1 MSSDKAVIRHQNYT
15 ALNFHFT
22 CKGLQ
27 LIEQEQVTA
36 NLLREMKEAAAK
48 IRILINGMPPEELLG
63 YIYAQLM
70 MTSNNTPSPVL
81 SSDIPNEENNEA
93 QFLLEYV
100 HAVLASDAAQ
110 EDVLFDEN
118 KCGELFA
125 LSRDL
130 REKAIFFAMVSSAN
144 TKNKDFGSYTA
155 DIEYHAK
162 SSWIM
167 LRGNRY
173 QVLEGEFYQYVLAP
187 HDDILK
193 DIYGI
198 GAIEIAEGFQQLAN
212 ATRVGHANAIEEM
225 MKQFQAAQDFAAK
238 QKKPLEDVMEEWVEA
253 NAQQTE
259 NAGLAMDDMQRGG
272 IANVSRHT
280 KLPSELLA
288 DLAYQRG
295 EELDFF
301 SEGDFSGTPYRT
313 LPARKKP
320 LIKLG
325 VDYYAVDPCFIRD
338 AGYRS
343 LLFNL
348 LQKKPDYK
356 EAFKERQKVISEAA
370 FPEILAEQLSGAV
383 VYQEVYYK
391 DPKTKQW
398 AENDTLVLIDDVLYL
413 VEAKAG
419 AAATIASPE
428 LDFKRHSQSVKDLII
443 KAYKQCERFFEYLK
457 SADEVPL
464 FNLIN
469 GKYEEVGKLRHSD
482 YRVMIPIGL
491 TVESFSPFSSFSKNL
506 PQVKPLVGQ
515 YSFVSISIDD
525 LFVLRRMLPTPGVFA
540 HYMEVRQA
548 IACIKQGF
556 LFDELDHLGAYLT
569 KNRFDQDIIDQSKDE
584 NASLVICDGMSHVVD
599 SAFASEQWETSPKPT
614 QEFPEVV
621 LKVLSALDISRESGW
636 LSVDSLIRDFG
647 EEARN
652 NFAKYLT
659 ELDKTIEKHPARYF
673 TFGGEANP
681 IFVWM
686 QNSKYEVEWEKVNY
700 KASAVALS
708 IKVDK
713 LMGVLLKVDKRGVYE
728 AAQHF
733 ETHAPVKQN
742 EDNSFIFEDA
752 KRMSQQT
759 KSRAAPIVDK
769 KLVLERKRKVGRN
782 DPCPCASG
790 KKYKKCHGR

>member
-1 MSSDKAVIRHQNYT
+1 MN
-15 ALNFHFT
+15 
-22 CKGLQ
+22 
-27 LIEQEQVTA
+27 IEQEKVIA
-36 NLLREMKEAAAK
+36 NLLKEMEQVATK
-48 IRILINGMPPEELLG
+48 IRILINGIPPEELLG
-63 YIYAQLM
+63 YIYGQLM
-70 MTSNNTPSPVL
+70 MMSSNTTSPEL
-81 SSDIPNEENNEA
+81 SSDTQNKEKNEI

-100 HAVLASDAAQ
+100 HAVLASDVAQ
-110 EDVLFDEN
+110 EYVVFDER

-125 LSRDL
+125 LSRNL
-130 REKAIFFAMVSSAN
+130 REKSMCFAMVSSIN
-144 TKNKDFGSYTA
+144 TQNKDFGSNTA
-155 DIEYHAK
+155 DIEFQAK
-162 SSWIM
+162 SSWLM

-187 HDDILK
+187 HDDVLK

-212 ATRVGHANAIEEM
+212 ATRVGQANAIEEM
-225 MKQFQAAQDFAAK
+225 MKQFQAAQDFAEK
-238 QKKPLEDVMEEWVEA
+238 QNKPLEDAMEEWVEA
-253 NAQQTE
+253 NAQQTKS
-259 NAGLAMDDMQRGG
+259 AGLAVDDMLRDG
-272 IANVSRHT
+272 ISNVSRHT

-288 DLAYQRG
+288 DLAYSRG

-325 VDYYAVDPCFIRD
+325 EDYYAVDPCFIRD

-356 EAFKERQKVISEAA
+356 EAFKERQKVMSEAA

-383 VYQEVYYK
+383 IYQEVYYK

-419 AAATIASPE
+419 AAASIASPE
-428 LDFKRHSQSVKDLII
+428 LDFKRHSQSIKDLII
-443 KAYKQCERFFEYLK
+443 KAYKQCARFFEYLK

-548 IACIKQGF
+548 IAGIKQGL
-556 LFDELDHLGAYLT
+556 LFDEFDHLGAYLT

-584 NASLVICDGMSHVVD
+584 NASLVIYNGMSDVVD
-599 SAFASEQWETSPKPT
+599 SAFASEQWETSSKPT

-621 LKVLSALDISRESGW
+621 LKVLSALDISREPGW

-659 ELDKTIEKHPARYF
+659 DLDKTIEQHPARYF
-673 TFGGEANP
+673 AFGGEANP
-681 IFVWM
+681 ILVWM
-686 QNSKYEVEWEKVNY
+686 QNSKYEVEWEKVNH
-700 KASAVALS
+700 KASVVAIS
-708 IKVDK
+708 IKVEN
-713 LMGVLLKVDKRGVYE
+713 LIGVLLKVGKRGVYE
-728 AAQHF
+728 AAQPLKINV
-733 ETHAPVKQN
+733 PVEQTKEN
-742 EDNSFIFEDA
+742 MLIFEDA
-752 KRMSQQT
+752 KRMNQQI
-759 KSRAAPIVDK
+759 KSRADHAVK
-769 KLVLERKRKVGRN
+769 GKLEPKQKRKVGRN
-782 DPCPCASG
+782 ASCPCGSG
-790 KKYKKCHGR
+790 KKYKRCHGL

>member
-1 MSSDKAVIRHQNYT
+1 MN
-15 ALNFHFT
+15 
-22 CKGLQ
+22 
-27 LIEQEQVTA
+27 IEQEKVIA
-36 NLLREMKEAAAK
+36 NLLKEMEQVATK
-48 IRILINGMPPEELLG
+48 IRILINGIPPEELLG
-63 YIYAQLM
+63 YIYGQLM
-70 MTSNNTPSPVL
+70 MMSSNTTSPEL
-81 SSDIPNEENNEA
+81 SSNTQNKEKNEI

-100 HAVLASDAAQ
+100 HAVLASDVAQ
-110 EDVLFDEN
+110 EDVVFDER

-125 LSRDL
+125 LSRNL
-130 REKAIFFAMVSSAN
+130 REKSMCFAMVSSIN
-144 TKNKDFGSYTA
+144 TQNKDFGSNTA
-155 DIEYHAK
+155 DIEFHAK
-162 SSWIM
+162 SSWLM

-173 QVLEGEFYQYVLAP
+173 QVLEGEFYQYVLVP
-187 HDDILK
+187 HDDVLK
-193 DIYGI
+193 DVYGV

-212 ATRVGHANAIEEM
+212 ATRVGQANAIEEM
-225 MKQFQAAQDFAAK
+225 MKQFQAAQDFAEK
-238 QKKPLEDVMEEWVEA
+238 QNKPLEDAMEEWVEA
-253 NAQQTE
+253 NAQQTKS
-259 NAGLAMDDMQRGG
+259 AGLAVDDMLRGG
-272 IANVSRHT
+272 ISNVSRHT

-288 DLAYQRG
+288 DLAYSRG

-325 VDYYAVDPCFIRD
+325 EDYYAVDPCFIRD

-356 EAFKERQKVISEAA
+356 EAFKERQKVMSEAA

-464 FNLIN
+464 FNRIN

-506 PQVKPLVGQ
+506 PQVKPLLGQ

-525 LFVLRRMLPTPGVFA
+525 LFVLRRLLPTPGVFA

-548 IACIKQGF
+548 IAGIKQGL
-556 LFDELDHLGAYLT
+556 LFDEFDHLGAYLT
-569 KNRFDQDIIDQSKDE
+569 KNRFDQEIIDQSKDE
-584 NASLVICDGMSHVVD
+584 NSGLVICNGMSDVVD
-599 SAFASEQWETSPKPT
+599 SAFESEQWETSPKPT
-614 QEFPEVV
+614 QEFPKVV

-652 NFAKYLT
+652 NFAKYLSD
-659 ELDKTIEKHPARYF
+659 LDKTIEQHPARYF
-673 TFGGEANP
+673 AFGGEGEP

-686 QNSKYEVEWEKVNY
+686 QNSKYEVEWEKVND

-708 IKVDK
+708 VKVEK
-713 LMGVLLKVDKRGVYE
+713 LMGVLLKVGKRGAYE
-728 AAQHF
+728 AAQYF
-733 ETHAPVKQN
+733 EVHAPVEQN
-742 EDNSFIFEDA
+742 QNNSFIFEDA

-759 KSRAAPIVDK
+759 KSRAAAPVVDK
-769 KLVLERKRKVGRN
+769 KLVPERKRKVGRN
-782 DPCPCASG
+782 DPCPCESG
-790 KKYKKCHGR
+790 KKYKRCHGL

>member
-1 MSSDKAVIRHQNYT
+1 
-15 ALNFHFT
+15 LNFQVT

-27 LIEQEQVTA
+27 LTEQEKTIA
-36 NLLREMKEAAAK
+36 KLLKDMKETAEE
-48 IRILINGMPPEELLG
+48 IRVLINGMPPEDLLG
-63 YIYAQLM
+63 YIYAQRL
-70 MTSNNTPSPVL
+70 MTSNNTTSPEL
-81 SSDIPNEENNEA
+81 ESEIPRDGINEV

-100 HAVLASDAAQ
+100 HAVLASDVAP
-110 EDVLFDEN
+110 DDMVFDES
-118 KCGELFA
+118 KCEELYT
-125 LSRDL
+125 LSRSL
-130 REKAIFFAMVSSAN
+130 REKSMFFAMASSAN
-144 TKNKDFGSYTA
+144 TQNKEFGSNTA
-155 DIEYHAK
+155 DIEFHAK
-162 SSWIM
+162 SSWLM

-187 HDDILK
+187 HDDVLK
-193 DIYGI
+193 DIYGV
-198 GAIEIAEGFQQLAN
+198 GAIDIAEGFQQLAN
-212 ATRVGHANAIEEM
+212 ATRMGQANAIEEM

-253 NAQQTE
+253 NAQQRK
-259 NAGLAMDDMQRGG
+259 NAGLAVDDMLRGG
-272 IANVSRHT
+272 ISNVSRHT
-280 KLPSELLA
+280 KLPSEFLA

-325 VDYYAVDPCFIRD
+325 EDYYAVDPCFIRD

-356 EAFKERQKVISEAA
+356 EAFKERQKVMSESA

-383 VYQEVYYK
+383 VYQEIYYK
-391 DPKTKQW
+391 DPKTRQW

-428 LDFKRHSQSVKDLII
+428 LDFKRHSQSIKDLII
-443 KAYKQCERFFEYLK
+443 KAYNQCERFFEYLK
-457 SADEVPL
+457 SADEVSL

-469 GKYEEVGKLRHSD
+469 GKYEEVGKIRHSD
-482 YRVMIPIGL
+482 YRVMLPIGL
-491 TVESFSPFSSFSKNL
+491 TVESFSPFSAFSKNL
-506 PQVKPLVGQ
+506 PQVKPLLGQ

-548 IACIKQGF
+548 IAGIKQGL
-556 LFDELDHLGAYLT
+556 LFDEFDHLGAYLT
-569 KNRFDQDIIDQSKDE
+569 KNRFDLDIIDQSMDE
-584 NASLVICDGMSHVVD
+584 NSGLVICNGMSGIVD
-599 SAFASEQWETSPKPT
+599 QAFESEQWETEPKPT
-614 QEFPEVV
+614 QKFPSVV
-621 LKVLSALDISRESGW
+621 LKVLSALDISREPGW
-636 LSVDSLIRDFG
+636 LSVDSLIRNFG

-652 NFAKYLT
+652 NFAKYLSS
-659 ELDKTIEKHPARYF
+659 LDKTIEHHPARYF
-673 TFGGEANP
+673 AFGGEGEP

-686 QNSKYEVEWEKVNY
+686 QNSKYEVEWEKVND

-708 IKVDK
+708 INAEK
-713 LMGVLLKVDKRGVYE
+713 LMGVLLKVDKKGVYE
-728 AAQHF
+728 AAQYL
-733 ETHAPVKQN
+733 EINVPVEQTEEN
-742 EDNSFIFEDA
+742 ILIFEDS
-752 KRMSQQT
+752 KRMRQQT
-759 KSRAAPIVDK
+759 KSRAVPTVEE
-769 KLVLERKRKVGRN
+769 KLEPKQKRKVGRN
-782 DPCPCASG
+782 APCPCGSG
-790 KKYKKCHGR
+790 KKYKRCHGR

>member
-1 MSSDKAVIRHQNYT
+1 MN
-15 ALNFHFT
+15 
-22 CKGLQ
+22 
-27 LIEQEQVTA
+27 IEQEKVIA
-36 NLLREMKEAAAK
+36 NLLKEMEQVATK
-48 IRILINGMPPEELLG
+48 IRILINGIPPEELLG
-63 YIYAQLM
+63 YIYGQLM
-70 MTSNNTPSPVL
+70 MMNSNTTSPEL
-81 SSDIPNEENNEA
+81 SSDTQNKEKNEI

-100 HAVLASDAAQ
+100 HAVLASDVAQ
-110 EDVLFDEN
+110 EYVVFDER

-125 LSRDL
+125 LSRNL
-130 REKAIFFAMVSSAN
+130 REKSMCFAMVSSIN
-144 TKNKDFGSYTA
+144 TQNKDFGSNTA
-155 DIEYHAK
+155 DIEFQAK
-162 SSWIM
+162 SSWLM

-187 HDDILK
+187 HDDVLK

-212 ATRVGHANAIEEM
+212 ATRVGQANAIEEM
-225 MKQFQAAQDFAAK
+225 MKQFQAAQDFAEK
-238 QKKPLEDVMEEWVEA
+238 QNKPLEDAMEEWVEA
-253 NAQQTE
+253 NAQQTKS
-259 NAGLAMDDMQRGG
+259 AGLAVDDMLRGG
-272 IANVSRHT
+272 ISNVSRHT

-288 DLAYQRG
+288 DLAYSRG

-325 VDYYAVDPCFIRD
+325 EDYYAVDPCFIRD

-356 EAFKERQKVISEAA
+356 EAFKERQKVMSEAA

-419 AAATIASPE
+419 AAASIASPE
-428 LDFKRHSQSVKDLII
+428 LDFKRHSQSIKDLII

-548 IACIKQGF
+548 IAGIKQGL
-556 LFDELDHLGAYLT
+556 LFDEFDHLGAYLT

-584 NASLVICDGMSHVVD
+584 NASLVIYNGMSDVVD
-599 SAFASEQWETSPKPT
+599 SAFASEQWETSSKPT

-621 LKVLSALDISRESGW
+621 LKVLSALDISREPGW

-659 ELDKTIEKHPARYF
+659 DLDKTIEQHPARYF
-673 TFGGEANP
+673 AFGGEANP
-681 IFVWM
+681 ILVWM
-686 QNSKYEVEWEKVNY
+686 QNSKYEVEWEKVNH
-700 KASAVALS
+700 KASVVAIS
-708 IKVDK
+708 IKVEN
-713 LMGVLLKVDKRGVYE
+713 LIGVLLKVGKRGVYE
-728 AAQHF
+728 AAQPLKINV
-733 ETHAPVKQN
+733 PVEQTKEN
-742 EDNSFIFEDA
+742 MLIFEDA
-752 KRMSQQT
+752 KRMNQQI
-759 KSRAAPIVDK
+759 KSRADHAVK
-769 KLVLERKRKVGRN
+769 GKLEPKQKRKVGRN
-782 DPCPCASG
+782 ASCPCGSG
-790 KKYKKCHGR
+790 KKYKRCHGL

>member
-1 MSSDKAVIRHQNYT
+1 MN
-15 ALNFHFT
+15 
-22 CKGLQ
+22 
-27 LIEQEQVTA
+27 IEQEKVIA
-36 NLLREMKEAAAK
+36 NLLKEMEQVATK
-48 IRILINGMPPEELLG
+48 IRILINGIPPEELLG
-63 YIYAQLM
+63 YIYGQLM
-70 MTSNNTPSPVL
+70 MMNSNTTSPEL
-81 SSDIPNEENNEA
+81 SSDTQNKEKNEI

-100 HAVLASDAAQ
+100 HAVLASDVAQ
-110 EDVLFDEN
+110 EYVVFDER

-125 LSRDL
+125 LSRNL
-130 REKAIFFAMVSSAN
+130 REKSMCFAMVSSIN
-144 TKNKDFGSYTA
+144 TQNKDFGSNTA
-155 DIEYHAK
+155 DIEFQAK
-162 SSWIM
+162 SSWLM

-187 HDDILK
+187 HDDVLK

-212 ATRVGHANAIEEM
+212 ATRVGQANAIEEM
-225 MKQFQAAQDFAAK
+225 MKQFQAAQDFAEK
-238 QKKPLEDVMEEWVEA
+238 QNKPLEDAMEEWVEA
-253 NAQQTE
+253 NAQQTKS
-259 NAGLAMDDMQRGG
+259 AGLAVDDMLRGG
-272 IANVSRHT
+272 ISNVSRHT

-288 DLAYQRG
+288 DLAYSRG

-325 VDYYAVDPCFIRD
+325 EDYYAVDPCFIRD

-356 EAFKERQKVISEAA
+356 EAFKERQKVMSEAA

-383 VYQEVYYK
+383 IYQEVYYK

-419 AAATIASPE
+419 AAASIASPE
-428 LDFKRHSQSVKDLII
+428 LDFKRHSQSIKDLII

-548 IACIKQGF
+548 IAGIKQGL
-556 LFDELDHLGAYLT
+556 LFDEFDHLGAYLT

-584 NASLVICDGMSHVVD
+584 NASLVIYNGMSDVVD
-599 SAFASEQWETSPKPT
+599 SAFASEQWETSSKPT

-621 LKVLSALDISRESGW
+621 LKVLSALDISREPGW

-659 ELDKTIEKHPARYF
+659 DLDKTIEQHPARYF
-673 TFGGEANP
+673 AFGGEANP
-681 IFVWM
+681 ILVWM
-686 QNSKYEVEWEKVNY
+686 QNSKYEVEWEKVNH
-700 KASAVALS
+700 KASVVAIS
-708 IKVDK
+708 IKVEN
-713 LMGVLLKVDKRGVYE
+713 LIGVLLKVGKRGVYE
-728 AAQHF
+728 AAQPLKINV
-733 ETHAPVKQN
+733 PVEQTR
-742 EDNSFIFEDA
+742 SF
-752 KRMSQQT
+752 
-759 KSRAAPIVDK
+759 SR
-769 KLVLERKRKVGRN
+769 
-782 DPCPCASG
+782 
-790 KKYKKCHGR
+790 

>member
-1 MSSDKAVIRHQNYT
+1 MN
-15 ALNFHFT
+15 
-22 CKGLQ
+22 
-27 LIEQEQVTA
+27 IEQEKVIA
-36 NLLREMKEAAAK
+36 NLLKEMEQVATK
-48 IRILINGMPPEELLG
+48 IRILINGIPPEELLG
-63 YIYAQLM
+63 YIYGQLM
-70 MTSNNTPSPVL
+70 MMNSNTTSPEL
-81 SSDIPNEENNEA
+81 SSDTQNKEKNEI

-100 HAVLASDAAQ
+100 HAVLASDVAQ
-110 EDVLFDEN
+110 EYVVFDER

-125 LSRDL
+125 LSRNL
-130 REKAIFFAMVSSAN
+130 REKSMCFAMVSSIN
-144 TKNKDFGSYTA
+144 TQNKDFGSNTA
-155 DIEYHAK
+155 DIEFQAK
-162 SSWIM
+162 SSWLM

-187 HDDILK
+187 HDDVLK

-212 ATRVGHANAIEEM
+212 ATRVGQANAIEEM
-225 MKQFQAAQDFAAK
+225 MKQFQAAQDFAEK
-238 QKKPLEDVMEEWVEA
+238 QNKPLEDAMEEWVEA
-253 NAQQTE
+253 NAQQTKS
-259 NAGLAMDDMQRGG
+259 AGLAVDDMLRGG
-272 IANVSRHT
+272 ISNVSRHT

-288 DLAYQRG
+288 DLAYSRG

-325 VDYYAVDPCFIRD
+325 EDYYAVDPCFIRD

-356 EAFKERQKVISEAA
+356 EAFKERQKVMSEAA

-383 VYQEVYYK
+383 IYQEVYYK

-419 AAATIASPE
+419 AAASIASPE
-428 LDFKRHSQSVKDLII
+428 LDFKRHSQSIKDLII

-548 IACIKQGF
+548 IAGIKQGL
-556 LFDELDHLGAYLT
+556 LFDEFDHLGAYLT
-569 KNRFDQDIIDQSKDE
+569 KNRFNQDIIDQSKDE
-584 NASLVICDGMSHVVD
+584 NASLVIYNGMSDVVD
-599 SAFASEQWETSPKPT
+599 SAFASEQWETSSKPT

-621 LKVLSALDISRESGW
+621 LKVLSALDISREPGW

-659 ELDKTIEKHPARYF
+659 DLDKTIEQHPARYF
-673 TFGGEANP
+673 AFGGEANP
-681 IFVWM
+681 ILVWM
-686 QNSKYEVEWEKVNY
+686 QNSKYEVEWEKVNH
-700 KASAVALS
+700 KASVVAIS
-708 IKVDK
+708 IKVEN
-713 LMGVLLKVDKRGVYE
+713 LIGVLLKVGKRGVYE
-728 AAQHF
+728 AAQPLKINV
-733 ETHAPVKQN
+733 PVEQTKEN
-742 EDNSFIFEDA
+742 MLIFEDA
-752 KRMSQQT
+752 KRMNQQI
-759 KSRAAPIVDK
+759 KSRADHAVK
-769 KLVLERKRKVGRN
+769 GKLEPKQKRKVGRN
-782 DPCPCASG
+782 ASCPCGSG
-790 KKYKKCHGR
+790 KKYKRCHGL

>member
-1 MSSDKAVIRHQNYT
+1 MN
-15 ALNFHFT
+15 
-22 CKGLQ
+22 
-27 LIEQEQVTA
+27 IEQEKVIA
-36 NLLREMKEAAAK
+36 NLLKEMEQVATK
-48 IRILINGMPPEELLG
+48 IRILINGIPPEELLG
-63 YIYAQLM
+63 YIYGQLM
-70 MTSNNTPSPVL
+70 MMSSNTTSPEL
-81 SSDIPNEENNEA
+81 SSDTQNKEKNEI

-100 HAVLASDAAQ
+100 HAVLASDVAQ
-110 EDVLFDEN
+110 EYVVFDER

-125 LSRDL
+125 LSRNL
-130 REKAIFFAMVSSAN
+130 REKSMCFAMVSSIN
-144 TKNKDFGSYTA
+144 TQNKDFGSNTA
-155 DIEYHAK
+155 DIEFQAK
-162 SSWIM
+162 SSWLM

-187 HDDILK
+187 HDDVLK

-212 ATRVGHANAIEEM
+212 ATRVGQANAIEEM
-225 MKQFQAAQDFAAK
+225 MKQFQAAQDFAEK
-238 QKKPLEDVMEEWVEA
+238 QNKPLEDAMEEWVEA
-253 NAQQTE
+253 NAQQTKS
-259 NAGLAMDDMQRGG
+259 AGLAVDDMLRGG
-272 IANVSRHT
+272 ISNVSRHT

-288 DLAYQRG
+288 DLAYSRG

-325 VDYYAVDPCFIRD
+325 EDYYAVDPCFIRD

-356 EAFKERQKVISEAA
+356 EAFKERQKVMSEAA

-383 VYQEVYYK
+383 IYQEVYYK

-419 AAATIASPE
+419 AAASIASPE
-428 LDFKRHSQSVKDLII
+428 LDFKRHSQSIKDLII

-548 IACIKQGF
+548 IAGIKQGL
-556 LFDELDHLGAYLT
+556 LFDEFDHLGAYLT

-584 NASLVICDGMSHVVD
+584 NASLVIYNGMSDVVD
-599 SAFASEQWETSPKPT
+599 SAFASEQWETSSKPT

-621 LKVLSALDISRESGW
+621 LKVLSALDISREPGW

-659 ELDKTIEKHPARYF
+659 DLDKTIEQHPARYF
-673 TFGGEANP
+673 AFGGEANP
-681 IFVWM
+681 ILVWM
-686 QNSKYEVEWEKVNY
+686 QNSKYEVEWEKVNH
-700 KASAVALS
+700 KASVVAIS
-708 IKVDK
+708 IKVEN
-713 LMGVLLKVDKRGVYE
+713 LIGVLLKVGKRGVYE
-728 AAQHF
+728 AAQPLKINV
-733 ETHAPVKQN
+733 PVEQTKEN
-742 EDNSFIFEDA
+742 MLIFEDA
-752 KRMSQQT
+752 KRMNQQI
-759 KSRAAPIVDK
+759 KSRADHAVK
-769 KLVLERKRKVGRN
+769 GKLEPKQKRKVGRN
-782 DPCPCASG
+782 ASCPCGSG
-790 KKYKKCHGR
+790 KKYKRCHGL

>member
-1 MSSDKAVIRHQNYT
+1 SDTQN
-15 ALNFHFT
+15 
-22 CKGLQ
+22 
-27 LIEQEQVTA
+27 
-36 NLLREMKEAAAK
+36 KEK
-48 IRILINGMPPEELLG
+48 
-63 YIYAQLM
+63 
-70 MTSNNTPSPVL
+70 
-81 SSDIPNEENNEA
+81 NEI

-100 HAVLASDAAQ
+100 HAVLASDVAQ
-110 EDVLFDEN
+110 EYVVFDER

-125 LSRDL
+125 LSRNL
-130 REKAIFFAMVSSAN
+130 REKSMCFAMVSSIN
-144 TKNKDFGSYTA
+144 TQNKDFGSNTA
-155 DIEYHAK
+155 DIEFQAK
-162 SSWIM
+162 SSWLM

-187 HDDILK
+187 HDDVLK

-212 ATRVGHANAIEEM
+212 ATRVGQANAIEEM
-225 MKQFQAAQDFAAK
+225 MKQFQAAQDFAEK
-238 QKKPLEDVMEEWVEA
+238 QNKPLEDAMEEWVEA
-253 NAQQTE
+253 NAQQTKS
-259 NAGLAMDDMQRGG
+259 AGLAVDDMLRGG
-272 IANVSRHT
+272 ISNVSRHT

-288 DLAYQRG
+288 DLAYSRG

-325 VDYYAVDPCFIRD
+325 EDYYAVDPCFIRD

-356 EAFKERQKVISEAA
+356 EAFKERQKVMSEAA

-383 VYQEVYYK
+383 IYQEVYYK

-419 AAATIASPE
+419 AAASIASPE
-428 LDFKRHSQSVKDLII
+428 LDFKRHSQSIKDLII

-548 IACIKQGF
+548 IAGIKQGL
-556 LFDELDHLGAYLT
+556 LFDEFDHLGAYLT

-584 NASLVICDGMSHVVD
+584 NASLVIYNGMSDVVD
-599 SAFASEQWETSPKPT
+599 SAFASEQWETSSKPT

-621 LKVLSALDISRESGW
+621 LKVLSALDISREPGW

-659 ELDKTIEKHPARYF
+659 DLDKTIEQHPARYF
-673 TFGGEANP
+673 AFGGEANP
-681 IFVWM
+681 ILVWM
-686 QNSKYEVEWEKVNY
+686 QNSKYEVEWEKVNH
-700 KASAVALS
+700 KASVVAIS
-708 IKVDK
+708 IKVEN
-713 LMGVLLKVDKRGVYE
+713 LIGVLLKVGKRGVYE
-728 AAQHF
+728 AAQPLKINV
-733 ETHAPVKQN
+733 PVEQTKEN
-742 EDNSFIFEDA
+742 MLIFEDA
-752 KRMSQQT
+752 KRMNQQI
-759 KSRAAPIVDK
+759 KSRADHAVK
-769 KLVLERKRKVGRN
+769 GKLEPKQKRKVGRN
-782 DPCPCASG
+782 ASCPCGSG
-790 KKYKKCHGR
+790 KKYKRCHGL

>member
-1 MSSDKAVIRHQNYT
+1 MN
-15 ALNFHFT
+15 
-22 CKGLQ
+22 
-27 LIEQEQVTA
+27 IEQEKVIA
-36 NLLREMKEAAAK
+36 NLLKEMEQVATK
-48 IRILINGMPPEELLG
+48 IRILINGIPPEELLG
-63 YIYAQLM
+63 YIYGQLM
-70 MTSNNTPSPVL
+70 MMSSNTTSPEL
-81 SSDIPNEENNEA
+81 SSDTQNKEKNEI

-100 HAVLASDAAQ
+100 HAVLASDVAQ
-110 EDVLFDEN
+110 EYVVFDER

-125 LSRDL
+125 LSRNL
-130 REKAIFFAMVSSAN
+130 REKSMCFAMVSSIN
-144 TKNKDFGSYTA
+144 TQNKDFGSNTA
-155 DIEYHAK
+155 DIEFQAK
-162 SSWIM
+162 SSWLM

-187 HDDILK
+187 HDDVLK

-212 ATRVGHANAIEEM
+212 ATRVGQANAIEEM
-225 MKQFQAAQDFAAK
+225 MKQFQAAQDFAEK
-238 QKKPLEDVMEEWVEA
+238 QNKPLEDAMEEWVEA
-253 NAQQTE
+253 NAQQTKS
-259 NAGLAMDDMQRGG
+259 AGLAVDDMLRGG
-272 IANVSRHT
+272 ISNVSRHT

-288 DLAYQRG
+288 DLAYSRG

-325 VDYYAVDPCFIRD
+325 EDYYAVDPCFIRD

-356 EAFKERQKVISEAA
+356 EAFKERQKVMSEAA

-383 VYQEVYYK
+383 IYQEVYYK

-419 AAATIASPE
+419 AAASIASPE
-428 LDFKRHSQSVKDLII
+428 LDFKRHSQSIKDLII
-443 KAYKQCERFFEYLK
+443 KAYKQCARFFEYLK

-506 PQVKPLVGQ
+506 PQVKPLLGQ
-515 YSFVSISIDD
+515 YNFISISIDD

-548 IACIKQGF
+548 IAGIKQGL
-556 LFDELDHLGAYLT
+556 LFDEFDHLGAYLT

-584 NASLVICDGMSHVVD
+584 NASLVIYNGMSDVVD
-599 SAFASEQWETSPKPT
+599 SAFASEQWETSSKPT

-621 LKVLSALDISRESGW
+621 LKVLSALDISREPGW

-659 ELDKTIEKHPARYF
+659 DLDKTIEQHPARYF
-673 TFGGEANP
+673 AFGGEANP
-681 IFVWM
+681 ILVWM
-686 QNSKYEVEWEKVNY
+686 QNSKYEVEWEKVNH
-700 KASAVALS
+700 KASVVAIS
-708 IKVDK
+708 IKVEN
-713 LMGVLLKVDKRGVYE
+713 LIGVLLKVGKRGVYE
-728 AAQHF
+728 AAQPLKINV
-733 ETHAPVKQN
+733 PVEQTKEN
-742 EDNSFIFEDA
+742 MLIFEDA
-752 KRMSQQT
+752 KRMNQQI
-759 KSRAAPIVDK
+759 KSRADHAVK
-769 KLVLERKRKVGRN
+769 GKLEPKQKRKVGRN
-782 DPCPCASG
+782 ASCPCGSG
-790 KKYKKCHGR
+790 KKYKRCHGL

>member
-1 MSSDKAVIRHQNYT
+1 MN
-15 ALNFHFT
+15 
-22 CKGLQ
+22 
-27 LIEQEQVTA
+27 IEQEKVIA
-36 NLLREMKEAAAK
+36 NLLKEMEQVATK
-48 IRILINGMPPEELLG
+48 IRILINGIPPEELLG
-63 YIYAQLM
+63 YIYGQLM
-70 MTSNNTPSPVL
+70 MMNSNTTSPEL
-81 SSDIPNEENNEA
+81 SSDTQNKEKNEI

-100 HAVLASDAAQ
+100 HAVLASDVAQ
-110 EDVLFDEN
+110 EYVVFDER

-125 LSRDL
+125 LSRNL
-130 REKAIFFAMVSSAN
+130 REKSMCFAMVSSIN
-144 TKNKDFGSYTA
+144 TQNKDFGSNTA
-155 DIEYHAK
+155 DIEFQAK
-162 SSWIM
+162 SSWLM

-187 HDDILK
+187 HDDVLK

-212 ATRVGHANAIEEM
+212 ATRVGQANAIEGM
-225 MKQFQAAQDFAAK
+225 MKQFQAAQDFAEK
-238 QKKPLEDVMEEWVEA
+238 QNKPLEDAMEEWVEA
-253 NAQQTE
+253 NAQQTKS
-259 NAGLAMDDMQRGG
+259 AGLAVDDMLRGG
-272 IANVSRHT
+272 ISNVSRHT

-288 DLAYQRG
+288 DLAYSRG

-325 VDYYAVDPCFIRD
+325 EDYYAVDPCCIRD

-356 EAFKERQKVISEAA
+356 EAFKERQKVMSEAA

-383 VYQEVYYK
+383 IYQEVYYK

-419 AAATIASPE
+419 AAASIASPE
-428 LDFKRHSQSVKDLII
+428 LDFKRHSQSIKDLII

-548 IACIKQGF
+548 IAGIKQGL
-556 LFDELDHLGAYLT
+556 LFDEFDHLGAYLT

-584 NASLVICDGMSHVVD
+584 NASLVIYNGMSDVVG
-599 SAFASEQWETSPKPT
+599 SAFASEQWETSSKPT

-621 LKVLSALDISRESGW
+621 LKVLSALDISREPGW

-659 ELDKTIEKHPARYF
+659 DLDKTIEQHPARYF
-673 TFGGEANP
+673 AFGGEANP
-681 IFVWM
+681 ILVWM
-686 QNSKYEVEWEKVNY
+686 QNSKYEVEWEKVNH
-700 KASAVALS
+700 KASVVAIS
-708 IKVDK
+708 IKVEN
-713 LMGVLLKVDKRGVYE
+713 LIGVLLKVGKRGVYE
-728 AAQHF
+728 AAQPLKINV
-733 ETHAPVKQN
+733 PVEQTKEN
-742 EDNSFIFEDA
+742 MLIFEDA
-752 KRMSQQT
+752 KRMNQQI
-759 KSRAAPIVDK
+759 KSRADHAVK
-769 KLVLERKRKVGRN
+769 GKLEPKQKRKVGRN
-782 DPCPCASG
+782 ASCPCGSG
-790 KKYKKCHGR
+790 KKYKRCHGL

>member
-1 MSSDKAVIRHQNYT
+1 MN
-15 ALNFHFT
+15 
-22 CKGLQ
+22 
-27 LIEQEQVTA
+27 IEQEKVIA
-36 NLLREMKEAAAK
+36 NLLKEMEQVATK
-48 IRILINGMPPEELLG
+48 IRILINGIPPEELLG
-63 YIYAQLM
+63 YIYGQLM
-70 MTSNNTPSPVL
+70 MMNSNTTSPEL
-81 SSDIPNEENNEA
+81 SSDTQNKEKNEI

-100 HAVLASDAAQ
+100 HAVLASDVAQ
-110 EDVLFDEN
+110 EYVVFDER

-125 LSRDL
+125 LSRNL
-130 REKAIFFAMVSSAN
+130 REKSMCFAMVSSIN
-144 TKNKDFGSYTA
+144 TQNKDFGSNTA
-155 DIEYHAK
+155 DIEFQAK
-162 SSWIM
+162 SSWLM

-187 HDDILK
+187 HDDVLK

-212 ATRVGHANAIEEM
+212 ATRVGQANAIEEM
-225 MKQFQAAQDFAAK
+225 MKQFQAAQDFAEK
-238 QKKPLEDVMEEWVEA
+238 QNKPLEDAMEEWVEA
-253 NAQQTE
+253 NAQQTKS
-259 NAGLAMDDMQRGG
+259 AGLAVDDMLRGG
-272 IANVSRHT
+272 ISNVSRHT

-288 DLAYQRG
+288 DLAYSRG

-325 VDYYAVDPCFIRD
+325 EDYYAVDPCFIRD

-356 EAFKERQKVISEAA
+356 EAFKERQKVMSEAA

-383 VYQEVYYK
+383 IYQEVYYK

-419 AAATIASPE
+419 AAASIASPE
-428 LDFKRHSQSVKDLII
+428 LDFKRHSQSIKDLII

-548 IACIKQGF
+548 IAGIKQGL
-556 LFDELDHLGAYLT
+556 LFDEFDHLGAYLT

-584 NASLVICDGMSHVVD
+584 NASLVIYNGMSDVVD
-599 SAFASEQWETSPKPT
+599 SAFASEQWETSSKPT

-621 LKVLSALDISRESGW
+621 LKVLSALDISREPGW

-659 ELDKTIEKHPARYF
+659 DLDKTIEQHPARYF
-673 TFGGEANP
+673 AFGGEANP
-681 IFVWM
+681 ILVWM
-686 QNSKYEVEWEKVNY
+686 QNSKYEVEWEKVNH
-700 KASAVALS
+700 KASVVAIS
-708 IKVDK
+708 IKVEN
-713 LMGVLLKVDKRGVYE
+713 LIGVLLKVGKRGVYE
-728 AAQHF
+728 AAQPLKINV
-733 ETHAPVKQN
+733 PVEQTKEN
-742 EDNSFIFEDA
+742 MLIFEDA
-752 KRMSQQT
+752 KRMNQQI
-759 KSRAAPIVDK
+759 KSRADHAVK
-769 KLVLERKRKVGRN
+769 GKLEPKQKRKVGRN
-782 DPCPCASG
+782 ASCPCGSG
-790 KKYKKCHGR
+790 KKYKRCHGL

>member
-1 MSSDKAVIRHQNYT
+1 MKFNSSN
-15 ALNFHFT
+15 
-22 CKGLQ
+22 
-27 LIEQEQVTA
+27 
-36 NLLREMKEAAAK
+36 
-48 IRILINGMPPEELLG
+48 
-63 YIYAQLM
+63 
-70 MTSNNTPSPVL
+70 
-81 SSDIPNEENNEA
+81 
-93 QFLLEYV
+93 
-100 HAVLASDAAQ
+100 
-110 EDVLFDEN
+110 
-118 KCGELFA
+118 
-125 LSRDL
+125 
-130 REKAIFFAMVSSAN
+130 
-144 TKNKDFGSYTA
+144 TA
-155 DIEYHAK
+155 DIEFQAK
-162 SSWIM
+162 SSWLM

-187 HDDILK
+187 HDDVLK

-212 ATRVGHANAIEEM
+212 ATRVGQANAIEEM
-225 MKQFQAAQDFAAK
+225 MKQFQAAQDFAEK
-238 QKKPLEDVMEEWVEA
+238 QNKPLEDAMEEWVEA
-253 NAQQTE
+253 NAQQTKS
-259 NAGLAMDDMQRGG
+259 AGLAVDDMLRGG
-272 IANVSRHT
+272 ISNVSRHT

-288 DLAYQRG
+288 DLAYSRG

-325 VDYYAVDPCFIRD
+325 EDYYAVDPCFIRD

-356 EAFKERQKVISEAA
+356 EAFKERQKVMSEAA

-383 VYQEVYYK
+383 IYQEVYYK

-419 AAATIASPE
+419 AAASIASPE
-428 LDFKRHSQSVKDLII
+428 LDFKRHSQSIKDLII

-457 SADEVPL
+457 SADEVP
-464 FNLIN
+464 LIN

-548 IACIKQGF
+548 IAGIKQGL
-556 LFDELDHLGAYLT
+556 LFDEFDHLGAYLT

-584 NASLVICDGMSHVVD
+584 NASLVIYNGMSDVVD
-599 SAFASEQWETSPKPT
+599 SAFASEQWETSSKPT

-621 LKVLSALDISRESGW
+621 LKVLSALDISREPGW

-659 ELDKTIEKHPARYF
+659 DLDKTIEQHPARYF
-673 TFGGEANP
+673 AFGGEANP
-681 IFVWM
+681 ILVWM
-686 QNSKYEVEWEKVNY
+686 QNSKYEVEWEKVNH
-700 KASAVALS
+700 KASVVAIS
-708 IKVDK
+708 IKVEN
-713 LMGVLLKVDKRGVYE
+713 LIGVLLKVGKRGVYE
-728 AAQHF
+728 AAQPLKINV
-733 ETHAPVKQN
+733 PVEQTKEN
-742 EDNSFIFEDA
+742 MLIFEDA
-752 KRMSQQT
+752 KRMNQQI
-759 KSRAAPIVDK
+759 KSRADHAVK
-769 KLVLERKRKVGRN
+769 GKLEPKQKRKVGRN
-782 DPCPCASG
+782 ASCPCGSG
-790 KKYKKCHGR
+790 KKYKRCHGL